1 MSFGVLRIM
10 APKVRRDA
18 FAADRVED
26 TGIRRISTERDG
38 GDLEYTDTEAFGDD
52 AIIRRS

>member
-1 MSFGVLRIM
+1 M

-18 FAADRVED
+18 LAADAVED